1 MSVLADAVVDEVAR
15 LAKRAARAAERRSA
29 GDDPAASSQ
38 PVDDAVDVLPSVAR
52 EERDF
57 DEDDAGAAA
66 PGTADVISAETVDE
80 ILEKH
85 DIPAYASKAIPVS
98 LRVSRV
104 HFAGVKRL
112 PAVHQLAVGYDV
124 ILPDEDSASDSAD
137 RVQHADDADSHV
149 GCSAASAADD
159 DADAGGG
166 DEPAEGEVT
175 KNVPSVEIPFSWT
188 WEPPAG
194 VNGVGSNRNLRGKST
209 VLNVIMWAL
218 SGRCANFQV
227 DNKKWIRH
235 VEVDWLIGTETIRVE
250 FDADNGHAAG
260 TVGLVAG
267 SEQLRSLG
275 SFDGEEEFEGVMGS
289 VMMARLRLAE
299 IPMWTRDR
307 EVVHRWPAYA
317 SAFAVRAE
325 QLDPV
330 VGNVNVLG
338 VRMLQMFIGTDWG
351 PALAATQAALN
362 ERKAE
367 RSAAEAKAVVADQ
380 AVSEQRKKAQATVDR
395 LRAAMKAIDTG
406 TPDAAK
412 LHSAAATATKL
423 AHEVHVLE
431 RSVMEADSQ
440 LDTVR
445 LQLRAA
451 KARTHTQLED
461 ALATRFFHQMR
472 PTVCPRCTSTITP
485 QQHAAET
492 DRHECSLCSKGLEL
506 EEVDAVPATAADGS
520 SVTDDDMPVDEVQ
533 ALEAAFAEARHRI
546 DALNDEIATK
556 KEGLASAEA
565 QGVAAMRQVTVAE
578 ERRTLELD
586 LARAEGALSA
596 LSGASGSLVGGSV
609 DTIALE
615 VLEAASTVL
624 SKWVREQQDP
634 LLKDISADIE
644 TLAVG
649 FGADSL
655 SNIKL
660 GGGGRLDVT
669 KGGER
674 TTYST
679 LTPGEKLRVKIAT
692 AVALIKHGYVAG
704 IGRHPGFLVLDSPAA
719 EEMPEEDLAVLIAAL
734 AEVAGQAGM
743 QIFVGTRTT
752 GPLVDYLPD
761 ENRRLAIGDDY
772 LW

>member
-1 MSVLADAVVDEVAR
+1 MSVLADAVVVELAR
-15 LAKRAARAAERRSA
+15 LAKRAARAAERKNTGEDSA
-29 GDDPAASSQ
+29 PSIDDVVDALPASAREHRGGDDAAS
-38 PVDDAVDVLPSVAR
+38 A
-52 EERDF
+52 
-57 DEDDAGAAA
+57 
-66 PGTADVISAETVDE
+66 ADVISAEAVEE
-80 ILEKH
+80 ILAKY
-85 DIPAYASKAIPVS
+85 DIPAYASTAIPVP
-98 LRVSRV
+98 LRVARV

-112 PAVHQLAVGYDV
+112 PVTHQLAAGYDV
-124 ILPDEDSASDSAD
+124 IVPHEDPAAETTDPALQAHDDEAD
-137 RVQHADDADSHV
+137 
-149 GCSAASAADD
+149 G
-159 DADAGGG
+159 DAGVPTTAEDVDPGG
-166 DEPAEGEVT
+166 DEPDEGDEVE
-175 KNVPSVEIPFSWT
+175 NVPRVEIPFSWT

-194 VNGVGSNRNLRGKST
+194 VNGVGSGRNLRGKST

-218 SGRCANFQV
+218 TGRCANFQV
-227 DNKKWIRH
+227 DNKKWIRR
-235 VEVDWLIGTETIRVE
+235 VEVDWLIGTETVRVE
-250 FDADNGHAAG
+250 FDAVNGHAVG
-260 TVGLVAG
+260 TVGVVAG
-267 SEQLRSLG
+267 SEPPRLLG
-275 SFDGEEEFEGVMGS
+275 RFDGEEEFEGVMGS
-289 VMMARLRLAE
+289 VMMTRLRLVE
-299 IPMWTRDR
+299 IPMWTKDR

-330 VGNVNVLG
+330 VGNVSVLG

-367 RSAAEAKAVVADQ
+367 RSAAESKAQAADQ

-395 LRAAMKAIDTG
+395 LNAAMKAIDTG

-412 LHSAAATATKL
+412 LHSASATATKL
-423 AHEVHVLE
+423 AHEVHLLE
-431 RSVMEADSQ
+431 RSAMEADSQ

-451 KARTHTQLED
+451 KARNHTQLED

-472 PTVCPRCTSTITP
+472 PTVCPRCTSTITAE
-485 QQHAAET
+485 QHAAET
-492 DRHECSLCSKGLEL
+492 DKHECSLCSKGLDL
-506 EEVDAVPATAADGS
+506 EEVDAATTSGTGGS
-520 SVTDDDMPVDEVQ
+520 TVAEDDVPVDEVH
-533 ALEAAFAEARHRI
+533 ALEAAFAEAKDRI
-546 DALNDEIATK
+546 EALNAEIATK
-556 KEGLASAEA
+556 KEQLVSAEA
-565 QGVAAMRQVTVAE
+565 QGVAAIRQVTAAE
-578 ERRTLELD
+578 ERRALELD
-586 LARAEGALSA
+586 LARAEGALGA
-596 LSGASGSLVGGSV
+596 LSGASGPLFDDSV
-609 DTIALE
+609 DTTAWE
-615 VLEAASTVL
+615 VLTAASTVL

-634 LLKDISADIE
+634 LLKNISADIE
-644 TLAVG
+644 ALAVG

-692 AVALIKHGYVAG
+692 AVALIKHGYVAA

-734 AEVAGQAGM
+734 ADVARQADM

-752 GPLVDYLPD
+752 GPLVDYLP
-761 ENRRLAIGDDY
+761 EANRRLVIGDDY

>member
-1 MSVLADAVVDEVAR
+1 MSVLADAVVVELAR
-15 LAKRAARAAERRSA
+15 LAKRAARAAESKNTGEDSA
-29 GDDPAASSQ
+29 PSVDDVVDALPASAREHRDGDDAAS
-38 PVDDAVDVLPSVAR
+38 A
-52 EERDF
+52 
-57 DEDDAGAAA
+57 
-66 PGTADVISAETVDE
+66 ADVISAEAVEE
-80 ILEKH
+80 ILATY
-85 DIPAYASKAIPVS
+85 DIPAYASTAIPVP
-98 LRVSRV
+98 LRVARV

-112 PAVHQLAVGYDV
+112 PVTHQLAAGYDV
-124 ILPDEDSASDSAD
+124 IVPD
-137 RVQHADDADSHV
+137 
-149 GCSAASAADD
+149 G
-159 DADAGGG
+159 DAGVPTTAEDVDPGG
-166 DEPAEGEVT
+166 DEPDEGDEVE
-175 KNVPSVEIPFSWT
+175 NVPRVEIPFSWL

-194 VNGVGSNRNLRGKST
+194 VNGVGSGRNLRGKST

-218 SGRCANFQV
+218 TGRCANFQV
-227 DNKKWIRH
+227 DNKKWIRR
-235 VEVDWLIGTETIRVE
+235 VEVDWLIGTKTVRVE
-250 FDADNGHAAG
+250 FDAVNGHAVG
-260 TVGLVAG
+260 TVGVVAG
-267 SEQLRSLG
+267 SEPPRLLG
-275 SFDGEEEFEGVMGS
+275 RFDGQEEFEGVMGS
-289 VMMARLRLAE
+289 VMMTRLRLAE
-299 IPMWTRDR
+299 IPMWTKDR

-367 RSAAEAKAVVADQ
+367 RSAAEAKAQAADQ

-395 LRAAMKAIDTG
+395 LSAAMKAIDTG

-412 LHSAAATATKL
+412 LHSATATATKL
-423 AHEVHVLE
+423 AHEVHLLE
-431 RSVMEADSQ
+431 RSAMEADSQ

-451 KARTHTQLED
+451 KARNHTQLED

-472 PTVCPRCTSTITP
+472 PTVCPRCTSTITAE
-485 QQHAAET
+485 QHAAET
-492 DRHECSLCSKGLEL
+492 EKHECSLCSKGLDL
-506 EEVDAVPATAADGS
+506 EEVDAATTSGTGGS
-520 SVTDDDMPVDEVQ
+520 TVAEDDVPVDEVH
-533 ALEAAFAEARHRI
+533 ALEAAFAEASDRI
-546 DALNDEIATK
+546 EALNAEIATK
-556 KEGLASAEA
+556 KEQLVSAEA
-565 QGVAAMRQVTVAE
+565 QGFAAMRQVTAAE
-578 ERRTLELD
+578 ERRALELD
-586 LARAEGALSA
+586 LARAEGALGA
-596 LSGASGSLVGGSV
+596 LSGASGSLFDDSV
-609 DTIALE
+609 DTTALE
-615 VLEAASTVL
+615 ALTAASTVL

-634 LLKDISADIE
+634 LLRDISADIE
-644 TLAVG
+644 ALAVG

-692 AVALIKHGYVAG
+692 AVALIKHGYVAS

-734 AEVAGQAGM
+734 ADVARQADM

-752 GPLVDYLPD
+752 GPLVDYLPE

>member
-1 MSVLADAVVDEVAR
+1 MSVLADAVVVELAR
-15 LAKRAARAAERRSA
+15 LAKRAARAAEKRNA
-29 GDDPAASSQ
+29 GDDPTPSSP
-38 PVDDAVDVLPSVAR
+38 PVDDAVDVLPSAAR
-52 EERDF
+52 EEQDF
-57 DEDDAGAAA
+57 DEDVAGAAA
-66 PGTADVISAETVDE
+66 AGTADVISAETVDE

-85 DIPAYASKAIPVS
+85 GIPAYASKAIPVS
-98 LRVSRV
+98 LRVGRV

-112 PAVHQLAVGYDV
+112 PATHQLAVGYDLIV
-124 ILPDEDSASDSAD
+124 PDEDSAMD
-137 RVQHADDADSHV
+137 
-149 GCSAASAADD
+149 AADPAPRPD
-159 DADAGGG
+159 DVEADADAGVLTTANEADTGG
-166 DEPAEGEVT
+166 DDEPAEGGVAE
-175 KNVPSVEIPFSWT
+175 NVPSVEIPFSWT

-235 VEVDWLIGTETIRVE
+235 VEVDWLIGTETVRVE
-250 FDADNGHAAG
+250 FDADNGHAVG
-260 TVGLVAG
+260 TVAIVEGTERPRV
-267 SEQLRSLG
+267 LG
-275 SFDGEEEFEGVMGS
+275 RFDGEEEFEGIMGS
-289 VMMARLRLAE
+289 VMMTRLRLAE
-299 IPMWTRDR
+299 IPMWTKDR

-351 PALAATQAALN
+351 PALAATQAAHN
-362 ERKAE
+362 EMKAE
-367 RSAAEAKAVVADQ
+367 RSAAEAKAEAADQ
-380 AVSEQRKKAQATVDR
+380 AVTEQRKKAQSAVDR
-395 LRAAMKAIDTG
+395 LSAAMKAIDIG

-412 LHSAAATATKL
+412 LHSATATATKL

-451 KARTHTQLED
+451 KARNHTQLED

-485 QQHAAET
+485 EQHAAET

-506 EEVDAVPATAADGS
+506 EEVDAATTSGTGVSTVAE
-520 SVTDDDMPVDEVQ
+520 DDAPVDEVH
-533 ALEAAFAEARHRI
+533 ALEAAFAEAKDRI
-546 DALNDEIATK
+546 DALNDEIAAK

-565 QGVAAMRQVTVAE
+565 QGVAAMRQVTVAG

-586 LARAEGALSA
+586 LARAEGALGA
-596 LSGASGSLVGGSV
+596 LSGASGSFVDDSV
-609 DTIALE
+609 DTTALE
-615 VLEAASTVL
+615 VLTAASTVL

-644 TLAVG
+644 TLAVE

-669 KGGER
+669 KGGEH

-734 AEVAGQAGM
+734 ADVARQADM

-752 GPLVDYLPD
+752 GPLVDYLPE